1 MVLELYVQPRRWL
14 PLVALV
20 ALALPSARAEE
31 VQAIRDARQLYESG
45 QYFKAARYAFDA
57 VDGNPNLES
66 EAYSWT
72 TLGLVK
78 AGLHHSA
85 SYFFIRTLQS
95 GDRASIRRVLTQTH
109 EMIERVGPDLLR
121 KYLLQYTTEDDYSGV
136 NRNAFAFAMGKA
148 ALLES
153 DERRAIALLNG
164 VSRES
169 FLYPWAMQ
177 LRGTARALTGD
188 TESALRDFRT
198 CVSEAPDAPA
208 TVGRSGRKMSDAAAR
223 AQARQGEDLKA
234 RCQASVART
243 LYQAGRFEEADRE
256 WDRIPKASF
265 VWTDILFEQAWN
277 AFAQA
282 EYNRTLGR
290 LVTYKAPA
298 LQFVYN
304 SEVDVLR
311 AQTFLML
318 CLYDDTDKTIQ
329 EFDKRYLPLGHRLK
343 QFLQEN
349 ASRLD
354 PFYQAGKQA
363 LESPLHTKDE
373 LNRVINRFA
382 RGPYFQSLVASEG
395 SIQAETSAIRQF
407 DSTQPGV
414 SHNQR
419 EGFPGFLRQVLQWR
433 LKSIRQLGGAFVKN
447 SLLDHHAALISDF
460 EKMNFIKIEMLGRA
474 KDKLLYGK
482 SPAEG
487 RQRGQIIPRAKQHQ
501 YYWGFNGEFWND
513 ELGDYVFG
521 LESQCSS

>member
-1 MVLELYVQPRRWL
+1 MVLELHVQHRRWL
-14 PLVALV
+14 APLALV
-20 ALALPSARAEE
+20 LIALLPATARSEEAQAL
-31 VQAIRDARQLYESG
+31 RDARTLYESG

-57 VDGNPNLES
+57 VEGNPSLQAQ
-66 EAYSWT
+66 AYSWT
-72 TLGLVK
+72 ALGLIK

-95 GDRASIRRVLTQTH
+95 GNRSAIRRVLTQTH

-121 KYLLQYTTEDDYSGV
+121 KYLLQHTTEDDYSGV
-136 NRNAFAFAMGKA
+136 NRHAFAFVMAKS
-148 ALLES
+148 ALLEG
-153 DERRAIALLNG
+153 DERRVIALLGG
-164 VSRES
+164 VSKES

-177 LRGTARALTGD
+177 LRGVSRAMTGD
-188 TESALRDFRT
+188 VQSALQDFSA
-198 CVSEAPDAPA
+198 CVSAAQSLTQSPA
-208 TVGRSGRKMSDAAAR
+208 QV
-223 AQARQGEDLKA
+223 RQGEDLKS

-256 WDRIPKASF
+256 WDRIPKSSF

-298 LQFVYN
+298 LQFIYN
-304 SEVDVLR
+304 SEVEVLR

-318 CLYDDTDKTIQ
+318 CLYADTDKAIK
-329 EFDKRYLPLGHRLK
+329 EFDQRYLPLGQRMK
-343 QFLQEN
+343 QFLEQN

-354 PFYQAGKQA
+354 PFYQIGKQA
-363 LESPLHTKDE
+363 LESPLHTQDE
-373 LNRVINRFA
+373 LNRVINRFV
-382 RGPYFQSLVASEG
+382 RGAYFQTLVASEG
-395 SIQAETSAIRQF
+395 SIQAEQSAIRQF
-407 DSTQPGV
+407 DSLQPGV
-414 SHNQR
+414 SHQLR

-433 LKSIRQLGGAFVKN
+433 LKSVRQLGGAFVKN

-460 EKMNFIKIEMLGRA
+460 EKMSFIKIEMLGRA

-487 RQRGQIIPRAKQHQ
+487 RLRGQNTPRAKQHQ
-501 YYWGFNGEFWND
+501 YYWDFNGEFWND